1 MPKRVF
7 EKETKNIKVTPIV
20 DIPKG
25 VLMGLSHKD
34 FLF

>member
-20 DIPKG
+20 DMPKG
-25 VLMGLSHKD
+25 VLMGLPHKD